1 MPPAGD
7 NHEAIRTACR
17 RRFADGSGWLVPSQ
31 DHVKSQLAAPAYPR
45 NVHFTEALPPTATGT
60 VMRGELRRRLTE
72 ERG

>member
-17 RRFADGSGWLVPSQ
+17 RKFAAGSRRLAPLR
-31 DHVKSQLAAPAYPR
+31 DHVKSRLAAPAYPR